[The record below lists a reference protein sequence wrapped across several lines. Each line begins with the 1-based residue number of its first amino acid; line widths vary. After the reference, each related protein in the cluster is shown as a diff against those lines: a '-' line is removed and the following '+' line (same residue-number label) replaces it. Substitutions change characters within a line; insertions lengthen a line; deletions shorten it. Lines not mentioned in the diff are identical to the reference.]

1 MASVCGRP
9 APASQHSTGFYVC
22 TCKHVYFMKEKGEA
36 QVGMHILPLPSALW
50 PVEVVACRE
59 KAVFAV
65 EPEPV
70 GTACLLFP
78 WGPPGP
84 THL

>member
-9 APASQHSTGFYVC
+9 APASRHCTGFYVC
-22 TCKHVYFMKEKGEA
+22 TCNRVYSVKEKGAA
-36 QVGMHILPLPSALW
+36 QVCMHILPLPSDLW
-50 PVEVVACRE
+50 PVEVAACRE
-59 KAVFAV
+59 KAMFAV
-65 EPEPV
+65 EPELV

-84 THL
+84 MHL